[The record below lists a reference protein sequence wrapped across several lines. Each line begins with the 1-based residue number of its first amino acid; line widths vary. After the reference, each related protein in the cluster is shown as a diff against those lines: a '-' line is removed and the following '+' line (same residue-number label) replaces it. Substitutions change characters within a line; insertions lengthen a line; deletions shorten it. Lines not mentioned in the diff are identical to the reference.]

1 MYKKAKWSDDYW
13 LLLMQIYLQEPVGV
27 KSVYSRQMIDLS
39 LELHIDPNSLHA
51 RMARM
56 AKLKTPRIEHI
67 WQTYGQH
74 PDKLARAV
82 RLWREMRGYGNAD
95 EFYEGVEVNE
105 TFERDFRPVAGKGS
119 LTPVMLTMVLDL
131 YFRLTPITMVEQTPE
146 VIDLANL
153 LCVTPQQVAEAL
165 TVFQYC
171 DPYLNRRAP
180 VENPLFEPCREI
192 WRRYGNGNT
201 EDLVAY
207 AERLKEYFQ
216 K

>member
-1 MYKKAKWSDDYW
+1 
-13 LLLMQIYLQEPVGV
+13 
-27 KSVYSRQMIDLS
+27 MIDLS